1 MPGVDFRYRKF
12 GYVALNVSD
21 LGRSTAFATE
31 VFGLDHAGDSPNGD
45 RFFRASPSH
54 HDLLM
59 REGDPA
65 FVRSGWELETD
76 EDLDKAY
83 AHFVRLGLSP
93 NWLPPEEVAPLGIE
107 RAFRVHEPLYG
118 TCLEYYARMV
128 VISSPL
134 KNALT
139 SFYGQTHFGLM
150 VPEPKQLTEYF
161 VEHLGFK
168 LSDFVEN
175 WFAALLRAF
184 PNPNHH
190 SFAPV
195 KSMTGDVRFHHIAF
209 MVNSIDDI
217 GRLFNRLKRHNV
229 KIQFGIGRHPTSG
242 SIHLYIY
249 GPDYFVWEYTLGME
263 QFPETGARQAR
274 RMSAK
279 PEDFDLWGA
288 MPDISD
294 MGQHPIAL
302 VSLAK
307 PKELVAAQ

>member
-1 MPGVDFRYRKF
+1 MPSVDFRYRKF

-31 VFGLDHAGDSPNGD
+31 VFGLDAAGDSPAGD

-59 REGDPA
+59 RQGDPA
-65 FVRSGWELETD
+65 FVRSGWELEND
-76 EDLDKAY
+76 EDLDKAF
-83 AHFVRLGLSP
+83 AHHTRLGLKP
-93 NWLPPEEVAPLGIE
+93 DWLPAEESLALGIE
-107 RAFRVHEPLYG
+107 RAFRVHEPVHG
-118 TCLEYYARMV
+118 TCMEYYARMAY
-128 VISSPL
+128 ISTPL
-134 KNALT
+134 KNPLT

-150 VPEPKQLTEYF
+150 VPEPKRLTEYF
-161 VEHLGFK
+161 VENLGF
-168 LSDFVEN
+168 LTSDFVEN

-217 GRLFNRLKRHNV
+217 GKLFNRLKRYNV

-274 RMSAK
+274 RMSSK

-288 MPDISD
+288 MPEMED
-294 MGQHPIAL
+294 MGKHPPAI
-302 VSLAK
+302 VSMA
-307 PKELVAAQ
+307 PPATRNAAE